1 LLLVIFG
8 CNQFEEI
15 DSSLEEQVF
24 KVSEENGFRSE
35 KIPLNQIPTEKGIH
49 LKLNELPEFLKYL
62 KKGRS
67 DKAALD
73 FNSVSNIFSR
83 NQINVNSFPSESAI
97 LNPEISSL
105 IQSRIQCFQNAYLV
119 NMRVPAMTLPGP
131 DLNGALITMGIGG
144 GNLNTSSITMYGFY
158 PFMGIVGTN
167 INADITPSSTN
178 NYTYGFQV
186 QYTIAFTLFIDGT
199 AFLNYDTVNLRVRI
213 DGCSGEVSYHEV
225 NE

>member
-1 LLLVIFG
+1 VIFG

-67 DKAALD
+67 DKAA
-73 FNSVSNIFSR
+73 
-83 NQINVNSFPSESAI
+83 
-97 LNPEISSL
+97 
-105 IQSRIQCFQNAYLV
+105 
-119 NMRVPAMTLPGP
+119 
-131 DLNGALITMGIGG
+131 
-144 GNLNTSSITMYGFY
+144 
-158 PFMGIVGTN
+158 
-167 INADITPSSTN
+167 
-178 NYTYGFQV
+178 
-186 QYTIAFTLFIDGT
+186 FIDGT